1 MSREKKVLFRRL
13 KKHKE
18 YKRVYKKGRSLG
30 GRDIVL
36 FVMDNHLG
44 FNRFGFTVSKKV
56 GKAVVRNRVRRL
68 FKEACRLNISE
79 FPTGRDYV
87 LLARA
92 NVVGQSYGAVEK
104 SLLRLVKKLRPP
116 KG

>member
-1 MSREKKVLFRRL
+1 MLFKRLQKNREYQK
-13 KKHKE
+13 
-18 YKRVYKKGRSLG
+18 VYKKGRSLG
-30 GRDIVL
+30 DGNIVL
-36 FVMDNHLG
+36 FAMANNLG
-44 FNRFGFTVSKKV
+44 FSRFGFTVSKKV

-79 FPTGRDYV
+79 FPPGRDYV

-92 NVVGQSYGAVEK
+92 RVAGKNYQAVEN
-104 SLLRLVKKLRPP
+104 SLMRLVKKIQSP